1 MLFDLTGRGR
11 RKTVKIIY
19 TGLAAIFLLGFVGF
33 GVGTGLGG
41 GGGGGLAEIFGEGKS
56 GGSID
61 YSSQVKKAKQLT
73 VTQPNNSAAWSG
85 LIHYAV
91 LQAGTGDNYIR
102 TNTQEGFGP
111 KAQPLLQQIQTAWQH
126 YLKLAPHNPSPE
138 LAAEVRRIYIAPG
151 GLSNPP
157 ELVRLWKIA
166 IASQPPSATLEY
178 QLAEAAYAA
187 KDIKEGERAGKKAI
201 KLAPAGERTI
211 LQNYL
216 AKAKASAIAQ
226 VHGTKAGT
234 TSGGQTITIPSSQ
247 VPQGAAN
254 GGTVTIPASQLPK
267 GVVTGGSATTG
278 APATTAPAQTT
289 TAPKK

>member
-33 GVGTGLGG
+33 GVGSVG

-61 YSSQVKKAKQLT
+61 YSSQVKKAKLLT
-73 VTQPNNSAAWSG
+73 VQQPNNPAAWSG
-85 LIHYAV
+85 LIHFLL
-91 LQAGTGDNYIR
+91 LQSRTGDNY
-102 TNTQEGFGP
+102 TSNNTEAAFTP
-111 KAQPLLQQIQTAWQH
+111 KAKPLLTEVQTAWQR
-126 YLKLAPHNPSPE
+126 YLKLTPHHPSSN
-138 LAAEVRRIYIAPG
+138 LAAEVLLIYGTPG
-151 GLSNPP
+151 GLANPP
-157 ELVRLWKIA
+157 EALKALKVEVAGRA
-166 IASQPPSATLEY
+166 PSATLY
-178 QLAEAAYAA
+178 YRLAEAAYAA
-187 KDIKEGERAGKKAI
+187 NDIKEGNRAAKKAI

-216 AKAKASAIAQ
+216 SKAKATAVAQ
-226 VHGTKAGT
+226 LHGKKTGT
-234 TSGGQTITIPSSQ
+234 TAGAQTITIPSSQ

-278 APATTAPAQTT
+278 APAQTT

>member
-33 GVGTGLGG
+33 GVGSVG

-73 VTQPNNSAAWSG
+73 VTQPNSPAAWSG

-91 LQAGTGDNYIR
+91 LQAGTGENYIR

-126 YLKLAPHNPSPE
+126 YLKLTPHNPSPE
-138 LAAEVRRIYIAPG
+138 LAAEVRRIYLAPG
-151 GLSNPP
+151 GLNNPP

-166 IASQPPSATLEY
+166 IASQPPSATLQY

-187 KDIKEGERAGKKAI
+187 KDIKEGERAGKQAI
-201 KLAPAGERTI
+201 K
-211 LQNYL
+211 
-216 AKAKASAIAQ
+216 
-226 VHGTKAGT
+226 
-234 TSGGQTITIPSSQ
+234 
-247 VPQGAAN
+247 
-254 GGTVTIPASQLPK
+254 
-267 GVVTGGSATTG
+267 
-278 APATTAPAQTT
+278 
-289 TAPKK
+289 